1 MTRYRPRHLD
11 EAWTPPRVP
20 GWRVAA
26 EIALFVTL
34 ILAIVSLAGAG
45 IGAWPE
51 ETAQI
56 VTMEARR

>member
-1 MTRYRPRHLD
+1 MRYRPGHLD

-20 GWRVAA
+20 GWQVFA
-26 EIALFVTL
+26 EIALAGALALAALTL
-34 ILAIVSLAGAG
+34 VGAG

-51 ETAQI
+51 DAAQT